1 MTPDQLQEL
10 LDDEQV
16 GRLRPGRMQLSL
28 ADYLDD
34 DDDRLRGGLL

>member
-1 MTPDQLQEL
+1 MKPDQLREL
-10 LDDEQV
+10 LDDEKI